1 MLKSFIVHHLRPQ
14 HNLHWNNIS
23 LSGKV
28 ILIQDSNASLASTS
42 SAEKTVSDVI
52 TWPTCEYIS
61 HVTGCHEYTLFHDL
75 IGQVEQEDLKPDGR
89 TFFFSFFL
97 SLWWA
102 KAQMFFE
109 DLQVDLPHVWALTS
123 YLLLWLVTGKL
134 PQPVLSMR
142 MQRLRKHCRQLWIST
157 SNIKMCLKC
166 LRLPPFLAA
175 DLQR

>member
-1 MLKSFIVHHLRPQ
+1 MHHLHQ
-14 HNLHWNNIS
+14 LHQQKK
-23 LSGKV
+23 LC
-28 ILIQDSNASLASTS
+28 QMS
-42 SAEKTVSDVI
+42 S
-52 TWPTCEYIS
+52 
-61 HVTGCHEYTLFHDL
+61 HDL
-75 IGQVEQEDLKPDGR
+75 HVKYQSCNWLPWIHFISWFDWASWAGRLKTWWPNI
-89 TFFFSFFL
+89 FFSFFL

-109 DLQVDLPHVWALTS
+109 DLQVDLPHVWALAS